1 MPEVG
6 AKGEMVQ
13 EGTVPYAERQSP
25 RCCLCYNGSMIL
37 KHRDME
43 LLRFDWLEPQGDR
56 VVSVTEENRR
66 LLPNMKTDP
75 FVTAD
80 EVAELLGVSR
90 RTVLREIARLREEVR
105 ITRVGSDKTG
115 HGVVK

>member
-1 MPEVG
+1 
-6 AKGEMVQ
+6 
-13 EGTVPYAERQSP
+13 
-25 RCCLCYNGSMIL
+25 
-37 KHRDME
+37 ME

-56 VVSVTEENRR
+56 VVSGADRKRSIQPT
-66 LLPNMKTDP
+66 MKTDP
-75 FVTAD
+75 FDTAD

-90 RTVLREIARLREEVR
+90 RTVLREIARLREEGR

>member
-1 MPEVG
+1 
-6 AKGEMVQ
+6 
-13 EGTVPYAERQSP
+13 
-25 RCCLCYNGSMIL
+25 MIL

-66 LLPNMKTDP
+66 LLPNIKTDP

-90 RTVLREIARLREEVR
+90 RTVLREIARLREEGR

>member
-1 MPEVG
+1 
-6 AKGEMVQ
+6 
-13 EGTVPYAERQSP
+13 
-25 RCCLCYNGSMIL
+25 
-37 KHRDME
+37 ME
-43 LLRFDWLEPQGDR
+43 LLRFDSLEPQGDR

-90 RTVLREIARLREEVR
+90 RTVLREIARLREEGR

>member
-1 MPEVG
+1 
-6 AKGEMVQ
+6 
-13 EGTVPYAERQSP
+13 
-25 RCCLCYNGSMIL
+25 
-37 KHRDME
+37 ME

-66 LLPNMKTDP
+66 LLPNMKTNP
-75 FVTAD
+75 FVTVD

-90 RTVLREIARLREEVR
+90 RTVLREIARLREEGR
-105 ITRVGSDKTG
+105 IMRVGSDKTG

>member
-1 MPEVG
+1 
-6 AKGEMVQ
+6 
-13 EGTVPYAERQSP
+13 
-25 RCCLCYNGSMIL
+25 
-37 KHRDME
+37 ME

-56 VVSVTEENRR
+56 VVSVTGENRR

>member
-1 MPEVG
+1 
-6 AKGEMVQ
+6 
-13 EGTVPYAERQSP
+13 
-25 RCCLCYNGSMIL
+25 MIL

-66 LLPNMKTDP
+66 LLPNIKTDP

-90 RTVLREIARLREEVR
+90 RTVLREIARLREEGR
-105 ITRVGSDKTG
+105 ITRAGPTRRDMG
-115 HGVVK
+115 W